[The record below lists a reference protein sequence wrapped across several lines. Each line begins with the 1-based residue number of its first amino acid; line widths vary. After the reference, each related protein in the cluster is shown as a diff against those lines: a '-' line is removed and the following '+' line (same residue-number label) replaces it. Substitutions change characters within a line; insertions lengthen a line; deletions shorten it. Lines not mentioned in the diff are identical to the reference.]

1 MKSLV
6 KGFSQFI
13 NEELEL
19 SGSDRIEIDL
29 IEELPDLFSR
39 AARIGNEPTDDEYT
53 HDLTT
58 TLTAIKYDTPND
70 IDQLIE
76 LGLAQG
82 AWETD
87 PDWKEAL
94 DVLSYLTDKFI
105 DSSFYTEPV
114 KIKIV
119 FKDQE
124 NEYGGYSAHGGGMDR
139 TAFCGVKEFSK
150 AGVLDT
156 FTSLL
161 RYTDIFEY

>member
-53 HDLTT
+53 HDITT
-58 TLTAIKYDTPND
+58 TLTAIKYNTPND
-70 IDQLIE
+70 INQLIE

>member
-53 HDLTT
+53 HDITT

-105 DSSFYTEPV
+105 DASFYTEPV